1 LEVGRRETEVG
12 SRKTG
17 DGRRKT
23 EDGRNEK
30 YASCKLRSPVIGLLA
45 NIKSATN
52 SQGSTMSNSLI
63 FDIKRYAINDGPGIR
78 VVIFFK
84 GCNLHCAW
92 CHNPE
97 SISPKVEKMYT
108 PAKCIKC
115 GTCVDA
121 CPENAITLTPDGII
135 SNTEICKMCGKC
147 AEVCPTK
154 AIEMSGKVMSVNEIM
169 DIIEKERIFF
179 DQSDGGVTFS
189 GGEPLVHTKIL
200 IELLDE
206 CGKRGIHRA
215 IDTAGNV
222 DTETIL
228 EVAMRTDLFLYD
240 LKMMDSHLH
249 RKWIHS
255 GNERI
260 LHNLKVL
267 AETGAHIIIRIPLIG
282 GVNDIDENIEQ
293 TAQFIS
299 GLAGDKKEVHLLP
312 YHAIAQNKYMKL
324 GKPED
329 FETLQQPDKEIL
341 VKAIGKF
348 REYGIKASVG
358 G

>member
-1 LEVGRRETEVG
+1 MP
-12 SRKTG
+12 
-17 DGRRKT
+17 D
-23 EDGRNEK
+23 
-30 YASCKLRSPVIGLLA
+30 
-45 NIKSATN
+45 
-52 SQGSTMSNSLI
+52 SLI

-97 SISPKVEKMYT
+97 SISPKAEKMYA

-115 GTCVDA
+115 ATCVDA

-135 SNTEICKMCGKC
+135 TDPELCKMCGKC

-154 AIEMSGKVMSVNEIM
+154 AIEMSGKVMSVSEIM

-179 DQSDGGVTFS
+179 DQSGGGVTFS
-189 GGEPLVHTKIL
+189 GGEPLVHTKML

-206 CGKRGIHRA
+206 CQKKGIHTA

-222 DTETIL
+222 STETIL
-228 EVAMRTDLFLYD
+228 KVAQKTDLFLYD
-240 LKMMDSHLH
+240 VKMMDSLLH
-249 RKWIHS
+249 KKWIGS
-255 GNERI
+255 GNEQI
-260 LHNLKVL
+260 LHNLKLL
-267 AETGAHIIIRIPLIG
+267 ADTGAHIIIRIPLIG
-282 GVNDIDENIEQ
+282 GVNDTDENIEK
-293 TAQFIS
+293 TARFIS
-299 GLAGDKKEVHLLP
+299 ELAGDIKEVHLLP

-324 GKPED
+324 GKLED
-329 FETLQQPDKEIL
+329 FETLQEPDKETL
-341 VKAIGKF
+341 TRAIHIFGSF
-348 REYGIKASVG
+348 GIKAGIG